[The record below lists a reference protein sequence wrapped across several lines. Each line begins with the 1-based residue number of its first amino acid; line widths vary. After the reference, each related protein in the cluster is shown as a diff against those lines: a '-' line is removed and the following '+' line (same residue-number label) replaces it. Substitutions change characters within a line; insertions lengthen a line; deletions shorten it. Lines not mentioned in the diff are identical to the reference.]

1 MMCAKDTPYI
11 QKFFGGC
18 IIIMIVVIIIM
29 GAFIGISGSAE
40 AKVEMSGD
48 QDEALIQQSSGV
60 HLFEVNGTNLGSK
73 ECNGSW
79 S

>member
-11 QKFFGGC
+11 QKFFRGC
-18 IIIMIVVIIIM
+18 IIIMIVVIIVM
-29 GAFIGISGSAE
+29 GTFIGISGSAE

-48 QDEALIQQSSGV
+48 QDEAVIQQSLGV

-73 ECNGSW
+73 RCNGSW